1 MAPCTYDC
9 FDSFSRYWLEEAEKI
24 YPHNKSL
31 KKLRDKI
38 QRAKD
43 GLDEILNDDEN
54 AEEDVNGNGAANE
67 SDDNVAFWCVFALRL
82 NLFLKINFS
91 FTISDTWN
99 LDSCQHFVVSEL

>member
-1 MAPCTYDC
+1 MRVNFLPPKNKKTFFPSFSRLNMAPCTYDC

-43 GLDEILNDDEN
+43 GLDDILNDDEN

-67 SDDNVAFWCVFALRL
+67 SDDNVAFWCVLALQL
-82 NLFLKINFS
+82 Q
-91 FTISDTWN
+91 WG
-99 LDSCQHFVVSEL
+99 SE